1 MERRFFFFDIDNTL
15 AVWPDGVIPDSA
27 QEALRLLR
35 KNGHR
40 VALATGRL
48 QRDAKRFADLADVHD
63 FIADGGRSMT
73 VDDEIVYM
81 EGMDRQR
88 CLDYIE
94 HLEAKELRWAITD
107 ANELV
112 RITPY
117 EEVLAWHPD
126 WDVFK
131 TVYDPAF
138 DFRQVKNFYKIY
150 AFMTPEEERDREVQ
164 HMTQDLIRYGENC
177 ILFEPT
183 EKALGVRVMLAH
195 FGMKPADAVVF
206 GDGYNDLSMF
216 SKDWFN
222 IAMGNGRDELKA
234 AADYV
239 TTDCDK
245 DGIYN
250 ACRHYGWI

>member
-1 MERRFFFFDIDNTL
+1 MKRRFFFFDIDNTL

-48 QRDAKRFADLADVHD
+48 QCDAKRFADLAAVSD

-73 VDDEIVYM
+73 VDNEIVYM
-81 EGMDRQR
+81 EGMDREK
-88 CLDYIE
+88 CLAYIE
-94 HLEAKELRWAITD
+94 HLEAKQLRWAVTD
-107 ANELV
+107 VNELV

-131 TVYDPAF
+131 TVYNPAF
-138 DFRQVKNFYKIY
+138 DFRQVQHFYKIY
-150 AFMTPEEERDREVQ
+150 AFMTPEEERAREVQ

-177 ILFEPT
+177 ILFEPM

-195 FGMKPADAVVF
+195 FGMKPSDAVVF

-234 AADYV
+234 ASDYV

-250 ACRHYGWI
+250 ACRHFGWL